1 MKKEMRVKD
10 LNPEVQAILRDLI
23 KKSGMRPIQ
32 ISEASLKDIHELI
45 DWTKATDAE
54 RLAYCEVVYKDNT
67 ECLFGE
73 AKRKDTVLWPL
84 RTIDSWVSDEKN
96 NAIYNPDTGK
106 FAEIIE
112 EVEKAEPSETK
123 PNPQSIKD
131 RLKGTCVLN
140 EKEGMGAEIVAL
152 YTEAGLDNPHDL
164 KGDCTDEY
172 YGIDNNG
179 KISNDSDSDY
189 FQSVLTIDQL
199 REIVRGEKQ
208 PFNLSDTGAFS
219 SEPVE
224 FKEGEMVEA
233 WNVDSHYHKV
243 IWSGGKNKDGA
254 FICYLKGTTGG
265 SVCHLRVYE
274 NIRKIDPDKEYR
286 YYAKEIMKR
295 YIERDYKRM
304 ESMLIEAMK
313 KVQSKK

>member
-54 RLAYCEVVYKDNT
+54 RLAYCEVRYPNNT

-73 AKRKDTVLWPL
+73 AKRKDSVLWPL
-84 RTIDSWVSDEKN
+84 KIKDSWIADKKN
-96 NAIYNPDTGK
+96 NALYNPDSGK

-112 EVEKAEPSETK
+112 EV
-123 PNPQSIKD
+123 
-131 RLKGTCVLN
+131 
-140 EKEGMGAEIVAL
+140 
-152 YTEAGLDNPHDL
+152 
-164 KGDCTDEY
+164 
-172 YGIDNNG
+172 
-179 KISNDSDSDY
+179 
-189 FQSVLTIDQL
+189 DQL

-274 NIRKIDPDKEYR
+274 NIRKIDPDKELKAI
-286 YYAKEIMKR
+286 AKEIFKKH
-295 YIERDYKRM
+295 YDLKTANKCDEAILSHM
-304 ESMLIEAMK
+304 EYAINAMVEAMK

>member
-1 MKKEMRVKD
+1 MRVKD

-54 RLAYCEVVYKDNT
+54 RLAYCEVRYPNNT

-73 AKRKDTVLWPL
+73 AKRKDSVLWPL
-84 RTIDSWVSDEKN
+84 KIKDSWVSDEKN

-112 EVEKAEPSETK
+112 EV
-123 PNPQSIKD
+123 
-131 RLKGTCVLN
+131 
-140 EKEGMGAEIVAL
+140 
-152 YTEAGLDNPHDL
+152 
-164 KGDCTDEY
+164 
-172 YGIDNNG
+172 
-179 KISNDSDSDY
+179 
-189 FQSVLTIDQL
+189 DQL

-233 WNVDSHYHKV
+233 WNVYSHYHKV

-295 YIERDYKRM
+295 YIERDDKRM